1 MRARCAEGVHHTS
14 LSRAP
19 RALVA
24 ALDHEEKTRHDP
36 DVVTALPPAP
46 ARAWPKGCRTARAI
60 GAGATFAVNLAGS
73 FALGFLTGLGVSHDA
88 RLIVGTGLLGAY
100 TRFSTWMVEAQRLGE
115 DGDWTTMSLYLA
127 GSMLAGV
134 AIAGLGW
141 LAGSPAAGS
150 LDFDTAVPA
159 AWRAVEPDAPELPAG
174 GEGSPW
180 VGALLERVRAFVREQ
195 GIAAPVVHVTL
206 ADGERFYLQAVEAGP
221 GADMVTLHPYADR
234 YDSAPPRAVIVPHRS
249 IAKLELLVKPP
260 RGTRSLVTL
269 RRMR

>member
-1 MRARCAEGVHHTS
+1 MLGRVTSHRPTYTVYIDRPAKVAELWPLIDDLTAEHGIVTS
-14 LSRAP
+14 LIVPGYRERA
-19 RALVA
+19 
-24 ALDHEEKTRHDP
+24 
-36 DVVTALPPAP
+36 
-46 ARAWPKGCRTARAI
+46 
-60 GAGATFAVNLAGS
+60 
-73 FALGFLTGLGVSHDA
+73 
-88 RLIVGTGLLGAY
+88 
-100 TRFSTWMVEAQRLGE
+100 GE
-115 DGDWTTMSLYLA
+115 TVHGH
-127 GSMLAGV
+127 
-134 AIAGLGW
+134 
-141 LAGSPAAGS
+141 

-180 VGALLERVRAFVREQ
+180 VDALLERVREFVREQ

-269 RRMR
+269 RRVR